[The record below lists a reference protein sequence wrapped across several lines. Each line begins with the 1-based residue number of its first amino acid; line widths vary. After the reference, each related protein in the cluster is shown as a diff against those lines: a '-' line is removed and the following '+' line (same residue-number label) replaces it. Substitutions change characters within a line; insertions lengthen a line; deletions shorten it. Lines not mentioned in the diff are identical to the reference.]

1 MKAGDCPTPE
11 QGTGNVKTFSKRA
24 LLRASAAP
32 AILGASLIATA
43 AFAQDAPQAA
53 DAEAAD
59 TIIVTGS
66 LIKNPNLA
74 QSTPV
79 LATTSDEIDLRQSN
93 NAEQLLREIPG
104 VVPSIGSAVNNG
116 NGGAS
121 TLNLRGLGSNRNL
134 VLVDGRRM
142 VPYGL
147 GGVFDLNNIPLALV
161 ERVDVLTGGAST
173 TYGADAIAGVAN
185 FILKKDFS
193 GFEANLSEQ
202 LTDDGDGNT
211 FRADVTMGAN
221 FDDGRGNAVFSIGYQ
236 EVDPVYQGAR
246 SFSSTYLESY
256 LAECTSCQ
264 GSGTSTPTRM
274 SLPGVGTRQISADG
288 NSLVPT
294 YQTYNFNPY
303 NIFQTPFKRFNMFGS
318 ANYEISDSVKAYT
331 RGMFSKNTVNTIIAP
346 SGAFALSVVIPYSN
360 PYLTDGIRNQF
371 CNANGLTTAQC
382 SAAAAATDPTSADY
396 RTFNT
401 TISRRAVEAGPRISE
416 FKTTFFDYALG
427 FQGDIG
433 SHLSWDVGGSY
444 GESEQ
449 VQTQKGYTLNSRFR
463 NALLATNTTTC
474 LDGSETC
481 VPVNIFGPT
490 GSITQDMV
498 DYLSAN
504 SQITTKTTLAQA
516 HATLSGDF
524 GVTSPLAS
532 NPIGFAVGGE
542 YRKYTASIESDLLS
556 QANDLGGAGGA
567 QPNVNGGFDV
577 YEAYGEL
584 IAPLIEDRPFAKLL
598 SVGAGVRYSSYS
610 VDAPTSP
617 SYDTWT
623 YKFEGSWAP
632 VADLKFR
639 GNYSRAVRA
648 PNVSELFT
656 PVTVGLTNLGTDPC
670 AGSAPLANANLAAV
684 CLAQGAPAS
693 TIGFIDQPSAA
704 QANASNGGNLN
715 IKPETSDSWG
725 VGATFTPTFL
735 PGFNATIDYYNIK
748 VKNAIT
754 SPTPGDAI
762 AACFDNLTADSA
774 SKPACTSIGRSEDG
788 SLNGTATGL
797 YLPLSNTGRLK
808 TDGIDLSLNYK
819 HEFDFATLTL
829 GFNGNWTNSSK
840 FQALPT
846 SLNRD
851 CVGYYS
857 VNCASI
863 QPKFQWSQ
871 RTTFTFGDV
880 DLSLLWRHIN
890 KVKYEPAQLQADM
903 DAAEALNRDEDGN
916 LLPVADQGCPD
927 YAGADEG
934 GCVVDSQFRKIKSY
948 DYFDLTARAQVSDN
962 VMLTFT
968 VMNMFDKKPPILGG
982 SVGSTSY
989 NSGNTYPSTYDA
1001 LGRKFAV
1008 SAKMKF

>member
-1 MKAGDCPTPE
+1 M
-11 QGTGNVKTFSKRA
+11 KTFSKRA

-116 NGGAS
+116 N
-121 TLNLRGLGSNRNL
+121 
-134 VLVDGRRM
+134 
-142 VPYGL
+142 
-147 GGVFDLNNIPLALV
+147 
-161 ERVDVLTGGAST
+161 GGAST

-962 VMLTFT
+962 VTLTFT

>member
-1 MKAGDCPTPE
+1 M
-11 QGTGNVKTFSKRA
+11 KTFSKRA

-32 AILGASLIATA
+32 AILSASLIATA
-43 AFAQDAPQAA
+43 AFAQDAPQTAEA
-53 DAEAAD
+53 DAGD

-66 LIKNPNLA
+66 LIRNPNLV

-185 FILKKDFS
+185 FILKKDFA
-193 GFEANLSEQ
+193 GFEANVSNQ
-202 LTDDGDGNT
+202 LTEAGDGNA

-246 SFSSTYLESY
+246 SFSDTYLESY
-256 LAECTSCQ
+256 LAECVSCQ
-264 GSGTSTPTRM
+264 GSGTSVPSRF
-274 SLPGVGTRQISADG
+274 SVPGVGTRQISADG

-303 NIFQTPFKRFNMFGS
+303 NIFQTPFKRFNMFGQ

-331 RGMFSKNTVNTIIAP
+331 RGIFSKNQVNTIIAP

-360 PYLTDGIRNQF
+360 PYLTSGIRNQF

-382 SAAAAATDPTSADY
+382 SAAAGATSTTDPNY
-396 RTFNT
+396 RTFT
-401 TISRRAVEAGPRISE
+401 TSLSRRAVEAGPRVSE

-444 GESEQ
+444 GESENI
-449 VQTQKGYTLNSRFR
+449 QTQKGYTLNSRFR
-463 NALLATNTTTC
+463 QALLATNTTTC
-474 LDGSETC
+474 LTDTNGC
-481 VPVNIFGPT
+481 VPVNVFGPE
-490 GSITQDMV
+490 GSITQNMV
-498 DYLSAN
+498 DYLTAS
-504 SQITTKTTLAQA
+504 SVITTKTTLAQA
-516 HATLSGDF
+516 HATVSGDF

-567 QPNVNGGFDV
+567 QPNVSGGFDV
-577 YEAYGEL
+577 YEAFGEL

-598 SVGAGVRYSSYS
+598 TVGAGVRYSSYS

-617 SYDTWT
+617 SFDTWT

-632 VADLKFR
+632 VDDIKFR

-648 PNVSELFT
+648 PNISELFSPLNT
-656 PVTVGLTNLGTDPC
+656 GLTNLATDPC
-670 AGSAPLANANLAAV
+670 AGSAPVGNANLTAV
-684 CLAQGAPAS
+684 CIAQGATAAQ
-693 TIGFIDQPSAA
+693 IGFIDQPSAA
-704 QANASNGGNLN
+704 QANATSGGNLN
-715 IKPETSDSWG
+715 VKPETSDSWG
-725 VGATFTPTFL
+725 VGATITPTFL
-735 PGFNATIDYYNIK
+735 RGFSASVDYYNIK

-754 SPTPGDAI
+754 TPTPGDAI
-762 AACFDNLTADSA
+762 AACFDNITASSA
-774 SKPACTSIGRSEDG
+774 TNAACTSIGRSEDG

-797 YLPLSNTGRLK
+797 FLPLSNLGTLK

-819 HEFDFATLTL
+819 HEFNFATLSL
-829 GFNGNWTNSSK
+829 GLNGNWTNSSK
-840 FQALPT
+840 FQATPT
-846 SLNRD
+846 SLNRE

-871 RTTFTFGDV
+871 RTTLTFGDV
-880 DLSLLWRHIN
+880 DLSLLWRHIDS
-890 KVKYEPAQLQADM
+890 VRFEPQQLADDIGAGI
-903 DAAEALNRDEDGN
+903 DA
-916 LLPVADQGCPD
+916 GCTDP
-927 YAGADEG
+927 AGADPD
-934 GCVVDSQFRKIKSY
+934 GCTIDPQFRKIKAY
-948 DYFDLTARAQVSDN
+948 DYFDLTTRAQVADN
-962 VMLTFT
+962 VTLTFT
-968 VMNMFDKKPPILGG
+968 VMNMFNKKPPIVGG
-982 SVGSTSY
+982 SAGSTSY

-1008 SAKMKF
+1008 SAKLKF

>member
-1 MKAGDCPTPE
+1 M
-11 QGTGNVKTFSKRA
+11 KTFSKRA

-121 TLNLRGLGSNRNL
+121 TLDLRGLGSNRNL

-202 LTDDGDGNT
+202 LTEQGDGNT

-236 EVDPVYQGAR
+236 EVDPVYQGDR

-274 SLPGVGTRQISADG
+274 TLPGVGTRQISADG

-346 SGAFALSVVIPYSN
+346 SGAFALAVEIPYSN

-371 CNANGLTTAQC
+371 CNANGLTAAQC
-382 SAAAAATDPTSADY
+382 SAAATAPSMIANPLAGQAGQPDMIANPDY

-449 VQTQKGYTLNSRFR
+449 VQTQKGYTLNSRFQQ
-463 NALLATNTTTC
+463 ALLATATEGC
-474 LDGSETC
+474 LDSSNGC

-498 DYLSAN
+498 DYLSAD

-567 QPNVNGGFDV
+567 QPNVSGGFDV

-610 VDAPTSP
+610 VDAANSP

-632 VADLKFR
+632 VADVKFR

-656 PVTVGLTNLGTDPC
+656 PVTTGLTNLGTDPC
-670 AGSAPLANANLAAV
+670 AGSAPLGNANLAAV
-684 CLAQGAPAS
+684 CIAQGAPAS
-693 TIGFIDQPSAA
+693 TIGFIEQPSAA
-704 QANASNGGNLN
+704 QANASSGGNLD

-735 PGFNATIDYYNIK
+735 PGFNASIDYYNIK
-748 VKNAIT
+748 VKDAIT
-754 SPTPGDAI
+754 TPTPGDAI
-762 AACFDNLTADSA
+762 AACFDNITAASA
-774 SKPACTSIGRSEDG
+774 TSAACTVIGRAEDG

-797 YLPLSNTGRLK
+797 YLPLSNLGKLK

-840 FQALPT
+840 FQATPT

-903 DAAEALNRDEDGN
+903 DAADAINRDSNGV
-916 LLPVADQGCPD
+916 LLPVDQQDCPD
-927 YAGADEG
+927 YAGADAG

-962 VMLTFT
+962 VTLTFT

>member
-1 MKAGDCPTPE
+1 M
-11 QGTGNVKTFSKRA
+11 KTFSKRA

-32 AILGASLIATA
+32 AILSASLIATA
-43 AFAQDAPQAA
+43 AFAQDAPQTAEA
-53 DAEAAD
+53 DAGD

-66 LIKNPNLA
+66 LIRNPNLV

-79 LATTSDEIDLRQSN
+79 LATTSDEIELRQSN

-121 TLNLRGLGSNRNL
+121 TLDLRGLGSNRNL
-134 VLVDGRRM
+134 VLIDGRRM

-147 GGVFDLNNIPLALV
+147 GGVFDLNNVPLALV

-185 FILKKDFS
+185 FILKKDFA
-193 GFEANLSEQ
+193 GFEANVSNQ
-202 LTDDGDGNT
+202 LTEAGDGNA

-236 EVDPVYQGAR
+236 EVDPVYQGDR
-246 SFSSTYLESY
+246 PFSSTYLESY
-256 LAECTSCQ
+256 LAECISCQ
-264 GSGTSTPTRM
+264 GSGTATPSRM
-274 SLPGVGTRQISADG
+274 TVPGAGTLQVAQDG
-288 NSLVPT
+288 GSLVPT
-294 YQTYNFNPY
+294 YSRYNFNPF
-303 NIFQTPFKRFNMFGS
+303 NIFQTPFKRFNMFGQ

-346 SGAFALSVVIPYSN
+346 SGAFGLSVVVPYSN
-360 PYLTDGIRNQF
+360 PFLSAGIRNQF
-371 CNANGLTTAQC
+371 CNGNGLTAAQC
-382 SAAAAATDPTSADY
+382 SAAAAATSPTDPNY
-396 RTFNT
+396 RTFST
-401 TISRRAVEAGPRISE
+401 TLSRRAVEAGPRISE

-449 VQTQKGYTLNSRFR
+449 VQTQQGYTLNSRVR

-481 VPVNIFGPT
+481 VPLNIFGPT
-490 GSITQDMV
+490 GSITQNMV
-498 DYLSAN
+498 DYLTAN

-556 QANDLGGAGGA
+556 QNNDLGGAGGA
-567 QPNVNGGFDV
+567 QPNVSGGFDV

-598 SVGAGVRYSSYS
+598 TVGAGVRYSSYS

-632 VADLKFR
+632 IDDIKFR

-656 PVTVGLTNLGTDPC
+656 PQTIGLTNLASDPC
-670 AGSAPLANANLAAV
+670 AGTNPVGNANLTAI
-684 CLAQGAPAS
+684 CIAQGAPAS
-693 TIGFIDQPSAA
+693 TIGFIEQPSAA
-704 QANASNGGNLN
+704 QVNNLSGGNLN

-735 PGFNATIDYYNIK
+735 PGFTASIDYYNIK
-748 VKNAIT
+748 VKDAIT
-754 SPTPGDAI
+754 SPTPGDVMD
-762 AACFDNLTADSA
+762 ACFGNVSAGSA
-774 SKPACTSIGRSEDG
+774 SSEACLNIGRGEDG
-788 SLNGTATGL
+788 SMNGLIATGL
-797 YLPLSNTGRLK
+797 YMPLSNQGRLK

-819 HEFDFATLTL
+819 HEFDFATLNL
-829 GFNGNWTNSSK
+829 GFNGNWTNSST
-840 FQALPT
+840 FQSSPT
-846 SLNRD
+846 SASRD
-851 CVGYYS
+851 CVGFYS
-857 VNCASI
+857 VNCPSI

-871 RTTFTFGDV
+871 RTTLTFGDV
-880 DLSLLWRHIN
+880 DLSLLWRHIDN
-890 KVKYEPAQLQADM
+890 VRFEPQQLADDIQAGLDSGC
-903 DAAEALNRDEDGN
+903 ED
-916 LLPVADQGCPD
+916 P
-927 YAGADEG
+927 AGADPD
-934 GCVVDSQFRKIKSY
+934 GCVVDSQFRKIKAY
-948 DYFDLTARAQVSDN
+948 DYFDLTARASVTDN
-962 VMLTFT
+962 VTLTFT
-968 VMNMFDKKPPILGG
+968 VMNMFDKKPPIVGG

-1001 LGRKFAV
+1001 LGRRFAV

>member
-79 LATTSDEIDLRQSN
+79 LATTSDEIELKQSN

-121 TLNLRGLGSNRNL
+121 TLDLRGLGSNRNL
-134 VLVDGRRM
+134 ILIDGRRM

-147 GGVFDLNNIPLALV
+147 GGVFDLNNVPLALV

-193 GFEANLSEQ
+193 GFEGTVSEQ
-202 LTDDGDGNT
+202 LTEQGDGNA

-236 EVDPVYQGAR
+236 EVDPVYQGDR

-256 LAECTSCQ
+256 LAECISCQ
-264 GSGTSTPTRM
+264 GSGTATPSRM
-274 SLPGVGTRQISADG
+274 TVPGAGTLQVSPDG
-288 NSLVPT
+288 SSLVPT
-294 YQTYNFNPY
+294 YSRYNFNPY
-303 NIFQTPFKRFNMFGS
+303 NIFQTPFKRFNMFGQ

-346 SGAFALSVVIPYSN
+346 SGAFGLSVVVPYSN

-371 CNANGLTTAQC
+371 CNGNGLTAAQC
-382 SAAAAATDPTSADY
+382 SAAAAATDPNDPNY
-396 RTFNT
+396 RTFST
-401 TISRRAVEAGPRISE
+401 TLSRRAVEAGPRISE

-449 VQTQKGYTLNSRFR
+449 VQTQKGYTLNSRVR

-474 LDGSETC
+474 LDGSDTC
-481 VPVNIFGPT
+481 VPLNIFGPT

-498 DYLSAN
+498 DYLTAN

-567 QPNVNGGFDV
+567 QPNVDGGFDV

-610 VDAPTSP
+610 VDAPSSP

-656 PVTVGLTNLGTDPC
+656 PQTIGLTNLASDPC
-670 AGSAPLANANLAAV
+670 AGTNPVGNANLTAI
-684 CLAQGAPAS
+684 CIAQGAPAS
-693 TIGFIDQPSAA
+693 TIGLIEQPSAA
-704 QANASNGGNLN
+704 QVNNLSGGNLN
-715 IKPETSDSWG
+715 LKPETSDSWG

-735 PGFNATIDYYNIK
+735 PGFNASIDYYNIK
-748 VKNAIT
+748 VKDAIT
-754 SPTPGDAI
+754 TPTPGDVMDACFGNVTAASASS
-762 AACFDNLTADSA
+762 AACLN
-774 SKPACTSIGRSEDG
+774 IGRGEDG
-788 SLNGTATGL
+788 SMNGLVATGL
-797 YLPLSNTGRLK
+797 YMPLSNLGRLK

-819 HEFDFATLTL
+819 HEFNFATLNL
-829 GFNGNWTNSSK
+829 SFNGNWTNSST
-840 FQALPT
+840 FQSSPESA
-846 SLNRD
+846 SRD

-863 QPKFQWSQ
+863 QPKFSWSQ

-880 DLSLLWRHIN
+880 DLSLLWRHIDN
-890 KVKYEPAQLQADM
+890 VKFEPQQLADDIQAGLDSGC
-903 DAAEALNRDEDGN
+903 ED
-916 LLPVADQGCPD
+916 P
-927 YAGADEG
+927 AGADPD
-934 GCVVDSQFRKIKSY
+934 GCVVDSQFRKIKAY
-948 DYFDLTARAQVSDN
+948 DYFDLTARAAVSDN
-962 VMLTFT
+962 VTLTFT
-968 VMNMFDKKPPILGG
+968 VMNMFDKKPPIVGG
-982 SVGSTSY
+982 SVGSTAY

-1001 LGRKFAV
+1001 LGRRFAV

>member
-1 MKAGDCPTPE
+1 M
-11 QGTGNVKTFSKRA
+11 KTFSKRA

-32 AILGASLIATA
+32 AILSASLIATA
-43 AFAQDAPQAA
+43 AFAQDAPQTAEA
-53 DAEAAD
+53 DAGD

-66 LIKNPNLA
+66 LIRNPNLV

-185 FILKKDFS
+185 FILKKDFA
-193 GFEANLSEQ
+193 GFEANVSNQ
-202 LTDDGDGNT
+202 LTEAGDGNA

-236 EVDPVYQGAR
+236 QVDPVYQGAR
-246 SFSSTYLESY
+246 SFSDTYLESY
-256 LAECTSCQ
+256 LAECISCQ
-264 GSGTSTPTRM
+264 GSATSTPSRLTV
-274 SLPGVGTRQISADG
+274 PGRGALQVAQDG
-288 NSLVPT
+288 GSLVPT
-294 YQTYNFNPY
+294 YARYNFNPF
-303 NIFQTPFKRFNMFGS
+303 NIFQTPFKRFNMFGQ

-331 RGMFSKNTVNTIIAP
+331 RGIFSKNTVNTIIAP
-346 SGAFALSVVIPYSN
+346 SGAFSLGVVIPYSN

-371 CNANGLTTAQC
+371 CTANGLTTAQC
-382 SAAAAATDPTSADY
+382 SAAATAPSMIANPLAGQPGQPAMIANPAY
-396 RTFNT
+396 RTFST
-401 TISRRAVEAGPRISE
+401 TLSRRAVEAGPRISE
-416 FKTTFFDYALG
+416 FQTTFFDYALG

-444 GESEQ
+444 GESEN
-449 VQTQKGYTLNSRFR
+449 VQTQKGYTLNSRFKQ
-463 NALLATNTTTC
+463 ALLATGSEGC
-474 LDGSETC
+474 LDSSNGC

-498 DYLSAN
+498 DYLTADSV
-504 SQITTKTTLAQA
+504 IRTKTSLAQA

-532 NPIGFAVGGE
+532 NPIGFAIGGE
-542 YRKYTASIESDLLS
+542 YRKYTALIESDLLS
-556 QANDLGGAGGA
+556 QSGDLGGSGGA
-567 QPNVNGGFDV
+567 QPNVSGGFDV
-577 YEAYGEL
+577 YEAFGEL

-598 SVGAGVRYSSYS
+598 TVGAGVRYSSYS

-617 SYDTWT
+617 SFDTWT

-632 VADLKFR
+632 VDDIKFR

-648 PNVSELFT
+648 PNISELFSPLNT
-656 PVTVGLTNLGTDPC
+656 GLTNLATDPC
-670 AGSAPLANANLAAV
+670 AGSAPVGNAALTAV
-684 CLAQGAPAS
+684 CIAQGAPAS
-693 TIGFIDQPSAA
+693 TIGFIEQPSAA
-704 QANASNGGNLN
+704 QANATSGGNLN
-715 IKPETSDSWG
+715 VKPETSDSWG
-725 VGATFTPTFL
+725 VGATITPTFL
-735 PGFNATIDYYNIK
+735 RGFSASVDYYNIK

-754 SPTPGDAI
+754 TPTPGDAI
-762 AACFDNLTADSA
+762 AACFDNITAASA
-774 SKPACTSIGRSEDG
+774 TNAACTSIGRAADG

-797 YLPLSNTGRLK
+797 FLPLSNLGTLK

-819 HEFDFATLTL
+819 HEFNFATLSL
-829 GFNGNWTNSSK
+829 GLNGNWTNSSK
-840 FQALPT
+840 FQATPT
-846 SLNRD
+846 SLNRE

-871 RTTFTFGDV
+871 RTTLTFGDV
-880 DLSLLWRHIN
+880 DLSLLWRHIDS
-890 KVKYEPAQLQADM
+890 VRFEPQQLADDIGAGI
-903 DAAEALNRDEDGN
+903 DA
-916 LLPVADQGCPD
+916 GCTDP
-927 YAGADEG
+927 AGADPD
-934 GCVVDSQFRKIKSY
+934 GCTIDPQFRKIKAY
-948 DYFDLTARAQVSDN
+948 DYFDLTTRAQVADN
-962 VMLTFT
+962 VTLTFT
-968 VMNMFDKKPPILGG
+968 VMNMFNKKPPIVGG
-982 SVGSTSY
+982 SAGSTSY

-1008 SAKMKF
+1008 SAKLKF